1 MLAEAVT
8 ATPDL
13 TTRGAYPHWRTDVI
27 RFADL
32 DPLGHVNNVAY
43 LTYIESGR
51 VMFFSDL
58 GAAVAS
64 PEFAWMTVRLEI
76 SYLQQ
81 LSLPGT
87 VEVGTGVLDI
97 GRSSVRLSHAIF
109 SSDACAAQGECV
121 MVLVDRLDNRATP
134 IPAEMRT
141 ALTAM
146 SCKK

>member
-1 MLAEAVT
+1 
-8 ATPDL
+8 
-13 TTRGAYPHWRTDVI
+13 
-27 RFADL
+27 
-32 DPLGHVNNVAY
+32 
-43 LTYIESGR
+43 
-51 VMFFSDL
+51 MFFSDL
-58 GAAVAS
+58 GTAVAS

-87 VEVGTGVLDI
+87 VEVATGVLEI

-109 SSDACAAQGECV
+109 SSDTCAAQGECV

-141 ALTAM
+141 ALSAM

>member
-51 VMFFSDL
+51 VMFS
-58 GAAVAS
+58 AI
-64 PEFAWMTVRLEI
+64 WVR
-76 SYLQQ
+76 
-81 LSLPGT
+81 
-87 VEVGTGVLDI
+87 
-97 GRSSVRLSHAIF
+97 RLLAPNSR
-109 SSDACAAQGECV
+109 G
-121 MVLVDRLDNRATP
+121 
-134 IPAEMRT
+134 
-141 ALTAM
+141 
-146 SCKK
+146 